1 MSSVNI
7 QLSPQLRAN
16 AKRIAKRQGV
26 SLNDFILW
34 ALAEKVG
41 ASKLDLNDPD
51 FPGIAYRRGS
61 GDLPTPLLRGTRIRV
76 QTLVT
81 CHVAWKMSR
90 AKIAEEYDLTENRVR
105 EALAF
110 YAAHKSE
117 IDAAI
122 AAEAQ
127 LEADHA

>member
-1 MSSVNI
+1 MSRYPLNLPE
-7 QLSPQLRAN
+7 QLKASAEQ
-16 AKRIAKRQGV
+16 IAKNQGV
-26 SLNDFILW
+26 SLNQFILW
-34 ALAEKVG
+34 AVAEKVG
-41 ASKLDLNDPD
+41 AFEPGLNDPE
-51 FPGIAYRRGS
+51 FPGIEYRRGS
-61 GDLPTPLLRGTRIRV
+61 AGVPTPVLRGTRIRV

-90 AKIAEEYDLTENRVR
+90 AKIAQEYDLTENRVR

-117 IDAAI
+117 IDAAF